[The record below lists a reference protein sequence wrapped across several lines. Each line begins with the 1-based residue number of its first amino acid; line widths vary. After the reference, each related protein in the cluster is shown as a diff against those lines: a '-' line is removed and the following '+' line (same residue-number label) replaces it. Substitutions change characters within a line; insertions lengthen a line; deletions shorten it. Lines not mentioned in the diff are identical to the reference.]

1 MGLAKSPFDD
11 NDGVPAPN
19 RPAWVWGGNTDKLM
33 MPNFGMDGGG
43 NSTLTNL
50 DEREVLSDTISA
62 TPCYY
67 SQPDT
72 NGEWYGNRQGVYGE
86 RQQGGY

>member
-11 NDGVPAPN
+11 NDGAPAPN
-19 RPAWVWGGNTDKLM
+19 RPEWVWGGNTDKLM
-33 MPNFGMDGGG
+33 TPNYGMDGAG

-50 DEREVLSDTISA
+50 DEREVTSDTTSA

-67 SQPDT
+67 SMPDT
-72 NGEWYGNRQGVYGE
+72 NAEWYGNRQGVYAE
-86 RQQGGY
+86 RQGGGY